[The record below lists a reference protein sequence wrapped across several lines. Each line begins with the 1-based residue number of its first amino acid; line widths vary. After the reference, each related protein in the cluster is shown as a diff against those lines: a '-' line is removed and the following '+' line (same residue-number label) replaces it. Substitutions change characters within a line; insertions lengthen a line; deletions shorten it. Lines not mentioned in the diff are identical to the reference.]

1 MIRKLLILT
10 MVAMM
15 ALTMTALVSDPTFA
29 DSRDRSFGYYGWGP
43 RIGLSVDPGQLVI
56 GGHVD
61 MGEPI
66 AHLRLQ
72 PNVEL
77 GFGDNVTIIEINAPL
92 HFRFADPIDV
102 WSPYAGAELGYSIA
116 FLDGGKDNADLG
128 VKIVGGFERHLSDG
142 DKFFLEGKIGL
153 SDEVADWKFLV
164 GWTFVE

>member
-1 MIRKLLILT
+1 MNRKIPILT
-10 MVAMM
+10 MVMLIL
-15 ALTMTALVSDPTFA
+15 ALTTGLAAA

-43 RIGLSVDPGQLVI
+43 RVGLAVDPDQFVI

-72 PNVEL
+72 PNLEL
-77 GFGDNVTIIEINAPL
+77 GFGDDITNIEINAPL

-102 WSPYAGAELGYSIA
+102 WSPYAGLELGYSIA
-116 FLDGGKDNADLG
+116 FVDGGEDNADLG
-128 VKIVGGFERHLSDG
+128 VKIVGGFERHLGDG
-142 DKFFLEGKIGL
+142 NKFFLEGKAGL

-164 GWTFVE
+164 GWTFVN